1 MGTFLTRLDTRV
13 RTTLPAPQNGLNLQH
28 MVGAVIY
35 VRVSDPRQAEN
46 LRARLKVDQRFE
58 EVPTDQ

>member
-1 MGTFLTRLDTRV
+1 MRRNKNLQS
-13 RTTLPAPQNGLNLQH
+13 AENGLSVSP

-46 LRARLKVDQRFE
+46 LSLNTQLKACEEYCQRQGY
-58 EVPTDQ
+58 EVLAGC